1 MTTHEELDRELKDL
15 IIETLM
21 LEDVKRDD
29 IVSSEP
35 LFNEGLGLD
44 SIDALELSLA
54 LEARYGVKA
63 AEDPDQ
69 NREYFRSVDSLTA
82 FVAANRMK

>member
-21 LEDVKRDD
+21 LEDVTRDD

-63 AEDPDQ
+63 DEDPDR
-69 NREYFRSVDSLTA
+69 NRETFQSVDSLA
-82 FVAANRMK
+82 SFVAGNRTK